1 MIQKMDYYMNS
12 NITTYIE
19 ELNKVYQTQQA
30 TEATYR
36 GILQNLMKA
45 LLPKVTIIHEPK
57 RSAYGVPDYKI
68 LKNDIAVS
76 FIETKNIKD
85 KDLKGEKEKLHKEQ
99 FDRYKSALN
108 TIVFTDYL
116 TFHLYENGELINSA
130 IIGNVVSS
138 NIMRLEDEKEELTF
152 LKIIQALGDA
162 APQKITQAGK
172 LAEIMAA
179 KAKLIASI
187 ISNAMEENATDEDQN
202 LHNKLNAFQKILV
215 HDMDERQFADFYAQT
230 IVYGMFIAR
239 INDKTPKSFSR
250 LEAGELIPSFNPF
263 LKKIFKN
270 IALAELHSCIA
281 WIVDD
286 LAEIFKVTDMKK
298 VLRNYGNST
307 GRKDPV
313 IHFYEEFLE
322 KYNPK
327 IREEFGVWYTPNQ
340 VVKFIVNAVN
350 GILIN
355 ELNIANGLAN
365 NTKIKVVQNNSDE
378 EKEYHRVQILDPAT
392 GTGTF
397 LAEVCNAIHD
407 TYKGQEGLW
416 PGDVINHLVPRINGF
431 EYLMAPY
438 TMAHLKLATALQLD
452 QNKGTMPE
460 RLNIYLTNS
469 LEEEQPETH
478 IDFGTFVSDE
488 ANAANTLKRESPV
501 MVVMGNPPYNERS
514 ANKGEWIMNLMD
526 DYKQE
531 PGESKVLINKKN
543 AKKLRFKNTL
553 KERNPKGINNDY
565 CKFIRLGQHFVNRTQ
580 EGVLA
585 YITAN
590 TYLDT
595 RLFRGMRYNLLDSFD
610 KVYILN
616 LHGSTM
622 RNESTAELKDQCIFD
637 IMQGVAISIFIKTKR
652 EVEYDENGKRKPKP
666 LAKVYYKDLYGSRKQ
681 KLDYLEEHSLEQI
694 DFEEIEP
701 SQPLYI
707 FRQNNKHLQE
717 EYERGF
723 KIDRL
728 MKGCVQGFTTD
739 KDYVAIQSSRGLIQ
753 KIGEDMLNSDMSDD
767 MLQQKYGFKNNRDW
781 SLAKARKRIA
791 FKTDWKECIVKVQYR
806 PFDVRWTLFDKIL
819 VTYPRPMIEQYIVK
833 HTNVV
838 LGIGKSGNVMG
849 DAEWSLTFISDLAM
863 EKNMIPRG
871 GIYLFPLYLYEGMLC
886 TPNFSYEILG
896 KIESNIGLSL
906 QEDNYDERQD
916 GRFLP
921 IDVIDYVYAVLH
933 SPLYRDTYKDFL
945 QSDFPTIPY
954 PSTKE
959 YFFAMAEKGKE
970 LRELHLMRHIKLDD
984 LITQYPVSDTE
995 KENIVEVHRF
1005 EEKDEEAMG
1014 RVYINK
1020 TQYFDN
1026 VPTDVWNQ
1034 VTAGYQMADKWLK
1047 DRLNQ
1052 HLTNEEIIHYQK
1064 MIVAIKRTIEVQ
1076 EKIDNLIRL

>member
-1 MIQKMDYYMNS
+1 MNS
-12 NITTYIE
+12 SITTYIE

-36 GILQNLMKA
+36 GILQNLIKA

-57 RSAYGVPDYKI
+57 RSAYGVPDYKL

-85 KDLKGEKEKLHKEQ
+85 KDLKGEKEKLHREQ

-116 TFHLYENGELINSA
+116 TFHLYENGELTNSA
-130 IIGNVVSS
+130 IIGNVASS
-138 NIMRLEDEKEELTF
+138 NIIRTEDEKEELAF
-152 LKIIQALGDA
+152 LKIIQVLGNA

-187 ISNAMEENATDEDQN
+187 ISNAMAENATDEDQN

-215 HDMDERQFADFYAQT
+215 HDMDEKQFADFYAQT

-239 INDKTPKSFSR
+239 INDKTPKNFSR

-286 LAEIFKVTDMKK
+286 LAEIFKVTDMKR

-488 ANAANTLKRESPV
+488 ANAANTLKRETPV

-652 EVEYDENGKRKPKP
+652 EVEYDEDGKRKPKP

-701 SQPLYI
+701 SKPLYI
-707 FRQNNKHLQE
+707 FRQSNKHLQE

-723 KIDRL
+723 KIDQL
-728 MKGCVQGFTTD
+728 MKGCVQGFKTG
-739 KDYVAIQSSRGLIQ
+739 KDEISIQYSKERMMAICEKMAESKMPIENILST
-753 KIGEDMLNSDMSDD
+753 
-767 MLQQKYGFKNNRDW
+767 YGFPERFAKRIEEVRKSLCSANYNWKNNLRQ
-781 SLAKARKRIA
+781 I
-791 FKTDWKECIVKVQYR
+791 QYR
-806 PFDVRWTLFDKIL
+806 PFDKRWTVYGRIFMDR
-819 VTYPRPMIEQYIVK
+819 YRPEIEK
-833 HTNVV
+833 NVIGKNNII

-863 EKNMIPRG
+863 DINVIPRG

-906 QEDNYDERQD
+906 QEENYTERQE

-970 LRELHLMRHIKLDD
+970 LRELHLMKQIELED

-1034 VTAGYQMADKWLK
+1034 VIAGYQMADKWLK

-1076 EKIDNLIRL
+1076 EEIDDLIRL